1 MTFLKHNLQFKN
13 QALLLKYICCLM
25 IKSCVDILRAS
36 LNALKRSGSF
46 EEEQFL
52 EIITMLM
59 NIENTGR

>member
-1 MTFLKHNLQFKN
+1 
-13 QALLLKYICCLM
+13 M

-46 EEEQFL
+46 EEDFFF

-59 NIENTGR
+59 NIKNTGR